1 MELVG
6 IGGGYAGY
14 DFGGVSLEEGFNGD
28 WSWGVKGL
36 ELELRD
42 VLGIGVYYG

>member
-6 IGGGYAGY
+6 ISGGYAGY
-14 DFGGVSLEEGFNGD
+14 DFRGVALEEGFDGD
-28 WSWGVKGL
+28 WSRCVKGL

-42 VLGIGVYYG
+42 VLGIVVYYG

>member
-1 MELVG
+1 MEVGG

-14 DFGGVSLEEGFNGD
+14 DFRGVSLEEDFYRD
-28 WSWGVKGL
+28 WSGGVKGL

-42 VLGIGVYYG
+42 VLGIVVYCG